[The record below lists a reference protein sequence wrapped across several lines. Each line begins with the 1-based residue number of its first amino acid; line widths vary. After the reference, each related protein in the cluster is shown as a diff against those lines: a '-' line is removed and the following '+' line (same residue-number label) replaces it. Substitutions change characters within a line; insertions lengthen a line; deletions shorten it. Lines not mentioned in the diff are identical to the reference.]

1 MNIYGNDGNLIFA
14 EGNYEIID
22 TFNDVIEVKT
32 KKNGIFRVKLSF
44 CDGSDVKVLPNE
56 ISVVREEDSNTI
68 EIDGKT
74 YTFVTINGLDWLT
87 ENLSVITTG
96 SKAVVG
102 KPEYGRFYSPAD
114 FTEVLSKAPA
124 GWRMPDEN
132 DAKLLMNVSDIS
144 THGGADRAHALQMN
158 DGVFTSATNETGFS
172 AVAAGHFDQSSR
184 TSAFIWRAP
193 EPSSPNQATILL
205 EKNDVYTSG
214 WAKSSADARWCSI
227 RLCRTHV

>member
-1 MNIYGNDGNLIFA
+1 MNIYGNDGNLIFD

-56 ISVVREEDSNTI
+56 ISVVREEDSNTVD
-68 EIDGKT
+68 IDGKT

-87 ENLSVITTG
+87 ENLSVVTTD
-96 SKAVVG
+96 SKVIVE
-102 KPEYGRFYSPAD
+102 KPEYGRFYSPTD
-114 FTEVLSKAPA
+114 FTNILSKVPS
-124 GWRMPDEN
+124 GWRLPDEN
-132 DAKLLMNVSDIS
+132 DAKLLMNISDIS

-172 AVAAGHFDQSSR
+172 AIAAGHFDKTSKISSY
-184 TSAFIWRAP
+184 IWRAP
-193 EPSSPNQATILL
+193 DASSVNQEIILI
-205 EKNDVYTSG
+205 ENDDVYTSG
-214 WAKSSADARWCSI
+214 WTKSVANTLWCSI